1 MPAAPE
7 TNTYQTY
14 QTKANKEDVSDIISN
29 ISPENTP
36 YVSNIGSGK
45 ARFTFH
51 EVLQDSLASASTA
64 NAQIEGFVV
73 APHTAQSPVR
83 RIGNYTQIVAKD
95 VIVSGTNDAVD
106 KYGRG
111 EESSYLKA
119 KMSAE
124 LKRDVE
130 AICLAN
136 QAATPG
142 DSATARTTAGL
153 PAWIKTNTVK
163 GTGAAADP
171 VYTNIP
177 SSTRTDGTTAAFAE
191 ADIKSAQKSA
201 FTNGGKPR
209 LLLVSAAAKQWFST
223 FSGVA
228 TKTFYTSAVEATKI
242 IGAADVYVGD
252 FGNLAVVPELFGR
265 DRDVFMID
273 PELCELSWLRPY
285 FQQPLA
291 ITGDQSERTMIAG
304 EFAHTVKNEAGIA
317 GIFDRQ

>member
-1 MPAAPE
+1 MAAPE

-14 QTKANKEDVSDIISN
+14 ATKGNKEDVSDIISN
-29 ISPENTP
+29 ISPEDTP

-51 EVLQDSLASASTA
+51 EVLQDSLASASTT
-64 NAQIEGFVV
+64 NAQVEGFVV
-73 APHTAQSPVR
+73 SHTAQVPVQR
-83 RIGNYTQIVAKD
+83 VGNYTQIVAKD

-106 KYGRG
+106 KYGRA

-136 QAATPG
+136 QAADPG
-142 DSATARTTAGL
+142 DSVTARKTAGL

-191 ADIKSAQKSA
+191 ADIKAAQKSA
-201 FTNGGKPR
+201 YTNGGKPR
-209 LLLVSAAAKQWFST
+209 LLLLSAAAKQWFSS

-228 TKTFYTSAVEATKI
+228 TKTFYQSAVEQTKI

-252 FGNLAVVPELFGR
+252 FGTLAVVPELFGR

-285 FQQPLA
+285 FQQGLA
-291 ITGDQSERTMIAG
+291 ITGDQSERTLIAG
-304 EFAHTVKNEAGIA
+304 EFAHTVKNEKGIA

>member
-1 MPAAPE
+1 MANPE
-7 TNTYQTY
+7 TNTYQVY
-14 QTKANKEDVSDIISN
+14 QSKGNKEDVSDIISN
-29 ISPENTP
+29 ISPEDTP

-51 EVLQDSLASASTA
+51 EVLQDSLASASTT

-73 APHTAQSPVR
+73 SHTAQVPVAR
-83 RIGNYTQIVAKD
+83 VGNYTQIVAKD

-142 DSATARTTAGL
+142 DSVTARTTAGL

-191 ADIKSAQKSA
+191 ADIKAAQKA
-201 FTNGGKPR
+201 AYTNGGKPR
-209 LLLVSAAAKQWFST
+209 LLLVSAAAKQWFSS

-228 TKTFYTSAVEATKI
+228 TKTFYQSAVEQTKI

-252 FGNLAVVPELFGR
+252 FGTLAVVPELFGR
-265 DRDVFMID
+265 DRDVYLID

-285 FQQPLA
+285 FQQGLA
-291 ITGDQSERTMIAG
+291 ITGDQSERTLIAG
-304 EFAHTVKNEAGIA
+304 EFAHTVKNEKGIA